1 MTATMLMGVLL
12 GGALGAACRYL
23 VSNALVRWQPGHI
36 PMGILLINVTGSG
49 ALGLLVG
56 AVHTGQI
63 GPSTLTWAG
72 TGFLGAYTT
81 FATLA
86 VDSVR
91 LLEEQGWRHAVGNL
105 ILTVTLGTGAAG
117 AGLLLM
123 SG

>member
-1 MTATMLMGVLL
+1 MLVGVLL

-23 VSNALVRWQPGHI
+23 VSDALARWQPGHI
-36 PMGILLINVTGSG
+36 PMGVLLVNVTGSG

-56 AVHTGQI
+56 AVHAGKI
-63 GPSTLTWAG
+63 DPGALTWAG
-72 TGFLGAYTT
+72 AGFLGAYTT

-91 LLEEQGWRHAVGNL
+91 LLEERGWRHAAGNL
-105 ILTVTLGTGAAG
+105 TLTVTLGTGAAG
-117 AGLLLM
+117 AGLVLM